1 MKKSA
6 IHARLCLVQG
16 ELLSQVLQF
25 LDVRSIVAL
34 DEVMSSCRCRGQ
46 RAGGAMKGTHCQG
59 ALSGGGG
66 RGGEDNLEQ
75 AYKLVPLKVFDD
87 YPYLASNSFAGVIW
101 VMKREVRGFCPQNLV
116 IPRVHFSLQLQY
128 LLAHDMYD
136 IAELIIRNSD
146 RDFNLRPNESCM
158 TILHY
163 CAWKGMTHLV
173 SLLLSKGADVSASY
187 GTNMRTPYVT
197 ALQHGHT
204 ATVEA
209 LLKAGADVG
218 LFQGRH

>member
-1 MKKSA
+1 MHQSLLYFLLRQGKPYQ
-6 IHARLCLVQG
+6 LQVQNITSLYSQ
-16 ELLSQVLQF
+16 LL
-25 LDVRSIVAL
+25 AL
-34 DEVMSSCRCRGQ
+34 
-46 RAGGAMKGTHCQG
+46 
-59 ALSGGGG
+59 
-66 RGGEDNLEQ
+66 
-75 AYKLVPLKVFDD
+75 P
-87 YPYLASNSFAGVIW
+87 
-101 VMKREVRGFCPQNLV
+101 
-116 IPRVHFSLQLQY
+116 LQY

-209 LLKAGADVG
+209 LSLI
-218 LFQGRH
+218 HI